1 VPPKLNDVRFDP
13 PFRTSIVFLDGAAY
27 FVVKRSRFGFKAR
40 RLSQSAQLWVE
51 AAYRNTHDELEAH
64 LLGGPMKTYAKQP
77 RARSRAEEE
86 R

>member
-1 VPPKLNDVRFDP
+1 MPPKLTDVRIDP

-27 FVVKRSRFGFKAR
+27 FVVKRTRFGFKAR

-64 LLGGPMKTYAKQP
+64 LLGGPMKTKVTP
-77 RARSRAEEE
+77 ERAQRDPDEEG
-86 R
+86 

>member
-1 VPPKLNDVRFDP
+1 MPPKLTDVRFDP

-27 FVVKRSRFGFKAR
+27 FVVKRTRFGFKAR

-64 LLGGPMKTYAKQP
+64 LVGGPKKNHEKQR